1 MTDVL
6 HTLGAVAAVAYAL
19 FLLVVAPIMGFRRFR
34 RLCEAIASDP
44 AARGRFYRKTVVRSW
59 AITIGALTVIG
70 LLTGR
75 TPASIGLRGPTH
87 GRSFVGPTLIGA
99 IVGLGLGAIL
109 VSLVARTP
117 SGRDTL
123 RKAMGPAAVVLPT
136 TSSERRFFLLVSLTA
151 GVTEELAFRG
161 FLLSFFRWIAP
172 DSSRL
177 TLVLVSGLVFGL
189 AHLYQGPRGM
199 LTTAIVGGLLAEAA
213 LASGS
218 LVLVMVIHT
227 ALDARWSL
235 LPGFDTPNPR
245 VLTRVSNLT
254 GTQSASEAAG

>member
-1 MTDVL
+1 MADVL
-6 HTLGAVAAVAYAL
+6 NTLGAVAAVAYAL
-19 FLLVVAPIMGFRRFR
+19 FLLVVAPVMGKRRFR
-34 RLCEAIASDP
+34 RLCEKIASDP

-59 AITIGALTVIG
+59 SITIGALTVIG

-109 VSLVARTP
+109 VTLVARTP

-136 TSSERRFFLLVSLTA
+136 TSAERRYFLLVSLTA

-177 TLVLVSGLVFGL
+177 SLVLVSGLVFGL
-189 AHLYQGPRGM
+189 AHLYQGWRGM
-199 LTTAIVGGLLAEAA
+199 LTTGIVGGLLADAA

-218 LVLVMVIHT
+218 LVLVIIIHT

-235 LPGFDTPNPR
+235 LPGFDDPNPR
-245 VLTRVSNLT
+245 VLTRETDTRDVK
-254 GTQSASEAAG
+254 SASEAAG